1 MKNNVLLPN
10 RFKKIGWCILIPAT
24 LFGIFVI
31 ANDYEAS
38 WLKAKVFALFY
49 DELFG
54 EEQRFVFVETNITNT
69 LAGVFFITGA
79 LLVCFSKEKQEDE
92 FIAAVRLNALLWAV
106 AVNYT
111 LLLLAF
117 LFVYGGAFLTVMIY
131 NMFTVLI
138 IFIARFN
145 FVLYRYTKRLSY
157 EK

>member
-10 RFKKIGWCILIPAT
+10 RFKRIGWFVLIPAT
-24 LFGIFVI
+24 IFGILII

-49 DELFG
+49 DELLG
-54 EEQRFVFVETNITNT
+54 ETRNFNFIKTNITIT
-69 LAGVFFITGA
+69 LAGTLFIIGA

-106 AVNYT
+106 AVNYI

-117 LFVYGGAFLTVMIY
+117 IFVYGGSFLTVMIY

-138 IFIARFN
+138 IFIARFHYI
-145 FVLYRYTKRLSY
+145 LYRNAKPLSN